1 MTKKVQNPEND
12 LMVETKGK
20 LEIFFEKYGNK
31 TLKLVIG
38 VAIVAA
44 ITAAAIYLSSKNE
57 EGQRRGQVLVE
68 KIKSKLPKKKTAEV
82 EETEEFAE
90 EECECTCEI
99 AE

>member
-1 MTKKVQNPEND
+1 MTNNYEVQELIVEQKKNR
-12 LMVETKGK
+12 
-20 LEIFFEKYGNK
+20 
-31 TLKLVIG
+31 TLLFVLIGVG

-44 ITAAAIYLSSKNE
+44 ITAAAVYLSSKNE

-68 KIKSKLPKKKTAEV
+68 KIKSKLPQKKTAEV